1 MGDERALI
9 NAPCGKTEW
18 DEHLQRDVTRYPA
31 VGCNNA
37 CDRCGWNPAVAEER
51 RRKMGYGKEVDH
63 GNK

>member
-1 MGDERALI
+1 MEDVRALI

-18 DEHLQRDVTRYPA
+18 DERLQKNITRYPA
-31 VGCNNA
+31 VGCNDA
-37 CDRCGWNPAVAEER
+37 CETCGWNPAVAEAR